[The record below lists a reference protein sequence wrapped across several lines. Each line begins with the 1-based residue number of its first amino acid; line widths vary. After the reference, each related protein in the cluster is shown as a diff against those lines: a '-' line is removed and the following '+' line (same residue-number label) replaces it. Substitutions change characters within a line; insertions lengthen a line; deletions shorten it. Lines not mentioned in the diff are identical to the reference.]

1 MPDRPGAGPYP
12 AIVAAGCCPLP
23 AARGAARCADDE
35 AKLLPEKRNPVHP
48 GFVANPLAFMRRAAL
63 LVLTSRW
70 EGLPTVLVEAM
81 ATGTPVVATDCPS
94 GPTEI
99 LEGGR
104 WGRLVPV
111 GDVTAM
117 AEAIVEVLDQ
127 PPTDSRPRA
136 MEFSDE
142 RAVAQYYALIMK
154 R

>member
-1 MPDRPGAGPYP
+1 
-12 AIVAAGCCPLP
+12 
-23 AARGAARCADDE
+23 
-35 AKLLPEKRNPVHP
+35 
-48 GFVANPLAFMRRAAL
+48 MRRAAL

-111 GDVTAM
+111 GDVSAM
-117 AEAIVEVLDQ
+117 AEAIVEALDRSA
-127 PPTDSRPRA
+127 TDSRPRA